1 MFQKLYQDFS
11 TVSLFLNC
19 SIYIL
24 PDHFCFF
31 SSTLGKEIKKI
42 IFIEELSEIEQ
53 KEDFL
58 SIKNSEDER
67 EWCFGCFENDEIEA
81 CQNIITHLLEKKNI
95 QLITISND
103 DSFDAGLTSIRFR
116 QPTDYEVSIFE
127 ETESMIGGNGGNSE
141 NDTDFEESGD
151 ENENEL
157 PSKKSK
163 FFNLFSN
170 YLETHLE
177 TKISKDE
184 NPIHQDFCKRKL

>member
-1 MFQKLYQDFS
+1 
-11 TVSLFLNC
+11 
-19 SIYIL
+19 
-24 PDHFCFF
+24 
-31 SSTLGKEIKKI
+31 
-42 IFIEELSEIEQ
+42 
-53 KEDFL
+53 
-58 SIKNSEDER
+58 
-67 EWCFGCFENDEIEA
+67 
-81 CQNIITHLLEKKNI
+81 
-95 QLITISND
+95 
-103 DSFDAGLTSIRFR
+103 
-116 QPTDYEVSIFE
+116 
-127 ETESMIGGNGGNSE
+127 MIGGNGGNSE